1 MMQSIGVSL
10 DHVTKGSSLFIL
22 EIPEGQSRE
31 RLIRLGILTGQL
43 IKCIERLPGGTVV
56 IEKNR
61 QEIAIGATL
70 AKTIR
75 VAYASADGD
84 HQG

>member
-1 MMQSIGVSL
+1 MKSNRMSL
-10 DHVTKGSSLFIL
+10 DHVTKGSSLFIID
-22 EIPEGQSRE
+22 IPEGRSRE
-31 RLIRLGILTGQL
+31 RLIRLGILKGQL

-70 AKTIR
+70 AKTIL
-75 VAYASADGD
+75 VVYANADGTC
-84 HQG
+84 QM